1 MHVEIPPPRDCRAE
15 TVVPRR
21 ALGAARA
28 LLCSWS
34 ASRSIA
40 TKHMVTACAAR
51 NILTLPWEPTSPP
64 RLMAARAPP
73 LGEMREGSKETLI

>member
-1 MHVEIPPPRDCRAE
+1 
-15 TVVPRR
+15 
-21 ALGAARA
+21 
-28 LLCSWS
+28 
-34 ASRSIA
+34 
-40 TKHMVTACAAR
+40 MVTACAAR